1 MDIGGKIKD
10 LRVQNELTQEE
21 LADRAELTKG
31 FISQVER
38 NLTSISIATLIDVL
52 ECLGTNLQE
61 FFSEGAEEEK
71 IVFGSEDFFEKDDNE
86 KGLHIRWIVPNS
98 QKNDMEPILV
108 TLDGKSKTTIDDPH
122 PGEEFGYVM
131 KGSVVVHLGNKKYR
145 AKKGECFYY
154 RADCTHYLENTAT
167 SPALVLWV
175 STPPQF

>member
-61 FFSEGAEEEK
+61 FFSDAEEEK
-71 IVFGSEDFFEKDDNE
+71 IVFGKEDFFEKIDEEN
-86 KGLHIRWIVPNS
+86 GINIRWIVPNS
-98 QKNDMEPILV
+98 QKNDMEPILITIGGKAV
-108 TLDGKSKTTIDDPH
+108 TAVDDPH
-122 PGEEFGYVM
+122 PGEEFGYVL
-131 KGSVVVHLGNKKYR
+131 KGSVVVHLGKKQYR

-154 RADCTHYLENTAT
+154 RADCAHYLENTAG
-167 SPALVLWV
+167 SDALVLWV
-175 STPPQF
+175 CSPPMF